1 MIRKTLWQ
9 NKWDNA
15 FEKRLREII
24 RVFSPHSVNISK
36 DDSMTD
42 VWPAHLAA
50 MEGHLSCVKFLIGE
64 GRNSLHI
71 LGARNNNGDTPK
83 MLAHQFYKTKVVEY
97 ITNIEWERDHP
108 EEAQS
113 KNHA

>member
-1 MIRKTLWQ
+1 
-9 NKWDNA
+9 
-15 FEKRLREII
+15 
-24 RVFSPHSVNISK
+24 
-36 DDSMTD
+36 MTD